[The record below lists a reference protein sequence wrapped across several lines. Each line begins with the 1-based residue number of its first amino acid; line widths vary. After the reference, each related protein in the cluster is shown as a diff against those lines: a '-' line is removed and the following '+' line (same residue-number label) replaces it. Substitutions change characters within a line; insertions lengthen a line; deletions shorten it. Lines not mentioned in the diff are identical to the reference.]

1 MNHEKMIT
9 TDQKFCLA
17 PGTTLGKNYQII
29 KLIGKGGMGSVYLA
43 FDTRLDLQVAIKVIS
58 PEFSQTMEVSE
69 LDGVLKRFES
79 EAKIAAKIDHPNV
92 IRIFGFSR
100 ESVEIDNHRY
110 DIDYLV
116 MELVSGR
123 TLRNTMDVS
132 GFEHEEE
139 IRIWIDKYLIPIL
152 DGLQKVHECGI
163 IHRDIKPENFLMKE
177 DVPKLADFGLSMGF
191 NLPSVTGSVA
201 DIFGTLT
208 YMAPEQFYN
217 FSMARET
224 ADIYSIGKILF
235 EVVEGKISE
244 KAKPFLQ
251 AKLSNP
257 ETGYLKALNSV
268 IMTATAV
275 NPTQRFNSV
284 HEFKEKLLQLTY
296 CEGANLSPASA
307 RQAFFSKKKLI
318 WSIVLTFTLMAGLL
332 VGQLQK
338 GFQPAIQPPVMQIQE
353 QQKLEK
359 LGSVKYIPQ
368 SSDSIQTIR
377 AKDKSIL
384 HFIPPTELELVDKN
398 LLGQATISVN
408 PFYLSETPITNQQ
421 YVAFLNENMN
431 RVKVVDSD
439 VYLDELLV
447 LKISERIR
455 NYKPITFEDGRFT
468 IKDPMHSACAVL
480 VVTGMGAEAYAKYY
494 NLRLPL
500 AQEWVSVKITS
511 KDNSAVLKQPIPVIN
526 YEQDQNGLRG
536 IDHVAEWGKIN
547 ENEFGIF
554 GHPASSMLE
563 NSFVL
568 QMDPSK
574 SFPDTSFRVA
584 MDVS

>member
-1 MNHEKMIT
+1 
-9 TDQKFCLA
+9 
-17 PGTTLGKNYQII
+17 
-29 KLIGKGGMGSVYLA
+29 
-43 FDTRLDLQVAIKVIS
+43 
-58 PEFSQTMEVSE
+58 
-69 LDGVLKRFES
+69 
-79 EAKIAAKIDHPNV
+79 
-92 IRIFGFSR
+92 
-100 ESVEIDNHRY
+100 
-110 DIDYLV
+110 

-139 IRIWIDKYLIPIL
+139 IRSWIDKYLIPIL
-152 DGLQKVHECGI
+152 DGLQKVHDCGI

-244 KAKPFLQ
+244 KVKPFLQ

-257 ETGYLKALNSV
+257 ETEYLKALNSV

-296 CEGANLSPASA
+296 CEGANLTPVSA
-307 RQAFFSKKKLI
+307 RQAFFPKKKLI
-318 WSIVLTFTLMAGLL
+318 WSIVLTLTLMAGLL
-332 VGQLQK
+332 VGQLQR
-338 GFQPAIQPPVMQIQE
+338 GFQPTTQPPVLQIQE
-353 QQKLEK
+353 QHKLEK
-359 LGSVKYIPQ
+359 LGTVRYVPQ
-368 SSDSIQTIR
+368 PSDSIQTIR

-398 LLGQATISVN
+398 LLGQTNITVT
-408 PFYLSETPITNQQ
+408 PFYLSETPVTNQQ
-421 YVAFLNENMN
+421 YIGFLNENIN
-431 RVKVVDSD
+431 RVKVVESD

-455 NYKPITFEDGRFT
+455 NYKPITFEGVRFA

-480 VVTGMGAEAYAKYY
+480 VVTGMGAQAYAKYY
-494 NLRLPL
+494 NLRLPY
-500 AQEWVSVKITS
+500 AQEWVSVKIAS
-511 KDNSAVLKQPIPVIN
+511 KDNSAVLRQPIPVIN

-536 IDHVAEWGKIN
+536 IDHVSEWGKIN
-547 ENEFGIF
+547 ETEFGIF

-563 NSFVL
+563 TSFVL

-584 MDVS
+584 MDAN

>member
-1 MNHEKMIT
+1 M
-9 TDQKFCLA
+9 A
-17 PGTTLGKNYQII
+17 
-29 KLIGKGGMGSVYLA
+29 A
-43 FDTRLDLQVAIKVIS
+43 
-58 PEFSQTMEVSE
+58 SE

-92 IRIFGFSR
+92 IRIYGFSR

-139 IRIWIDKYLIPIL
+139 IRSWIDKYLIPIL
-152 DGLQKVHECGI
+152 DGLQKVHDCDI

-177 DVPKLADFGLSMGF
+177 DVPKLSDFGLSMGF

-251 AKLSNP
+251 AKLSNL
-257 ETGYLKALNSV
+257 ETEYLKALNSV

-296 CEGANLSPASA
+296 CDGANLAAVSA

-318 WSIVLTFTLMAGLL
+318 WLMVLILTLMAGLL

-338 GFQPAIQPPVMQIQE
+338 GFQPATQPSIIKAQE

-359 LGSVKYIPQ
+359 LGTAKYIPQ
-368 SSDSIQTIR
+368 SSESTQTIR

-384 HFIPPTELELVDKN
+384 HYIPSTELELTDKS
-398 LLGQATISVN
+398 LLGQTNITVR
-408 PFYLSETPITNQQ
+408 PFYLSETPVTNQQ
-421 YVAFLNENMN
+421 YIAFLNENLN

-439 VYLDELLV
+439 VYLGEHLV
-447 LKISERIR
+447 LRISEKIR
-455 NYKPITFEDGRFT
+455 NYKPITFEGGRFT

-494 NLRLPL
+494 NLRLPF

-511 KDNSAVLKQPIPVIN
+511 KENSAVLRQPIPVIN

-536 IDHVAEWGKIN
+536 IDQVAEWGKIN
-547 ENEFGIF
+547 ESEFGIF
-554 GHPASSMLE
+554 GHSASAMLE
-563 NSFVL
+563 NSYVL

-574 SFPDTSFRVA
+574 SYPDTSFRVA
-584 MDVS
+584 MDAD

>member
-1 MNHEKMIT
+1 
-9 TDQKFCLA
+9 
-17 PGTTLGKNYQII
+17 
-29 KLIGKGGMGSVYLA
+29 
-43 FDTRLDLQVAIKVIS
+43 
-58 PEFSQTMEVSE
+58 
-69 LDGVLKRFES
+69 
-79 EAKIAAKIDHPNV
+79 
-92 IRIFGFSR
+92 
-100 ESVEIDNHRY
+100 
-110 DIDYLV
+110 
-116 MELVSGR
+116 
-123 TLRNTMDVS
+123 
-132 GFEHEEE
+132 
-139 IRIWIDKYLIPIL
+139 
-152 DGLQKVHECGI
+152 
-163 IHRDIKPENFLMKE
+163 MKE

-257 ETGYLKALNSV
+257 ETEYLHALNSV

-275 NPTQRFNSV
+275 NPAQRFNSV
-284 HEFKEKLLQLTY
+284 HEFKEKVLQLTY
-296 CEGANLSPASA
+296 CDSANLTPVSA
-307 RQAFFSKKKLI
+307 RPAFFSKKKLI
-318 WSIVLTFTLMAGLL
+318 WLMALTLTLMAGLM
-332 VGQLQK
+332 VRQLQK
-338 GFQPAIQPPVMQIQE
+338 GFQPATQPPVMQIQE
-353 QQKLEK
+353 QNKLEK

-368 SSDSIQTIR
+368 SSESAQTIR
-377 AKDKSIL
+377 AKEKSIL
-384 HFIPPTELELVDKN
+384 HYIPSTELELADKN
-398 LLGQATISVN
+398 LLGQANITVK
-408 PFYLSETPITNQQ
+408 PFYLSETPVTNQQ
-421 YVAFLNENMN
+421 YISFLNENMN

-439 VYLDELLV
+439 VYFDDLLV

-455 NYKPITFEDGRFT
+455 NYKPITFEGGRFT

-494 NLRLPL
+494 NLRLPF

-511 KDNSAVLKQPIPVIN
+511 KHNSAVLRQPIPVIN

-536 IDHVAEWGKIN
+536 IDHVAEWGKID

-554 GHPASSMLE
+554 GHSASSMLE
-563 NSFVL
+563 KSYVL
-568 QMDPSK
+568 KMDPSK
-574 SFPDTSFRVA
+574 SYPDTSFRVA
-584 MDVS
+584 MDAN

>member
-1 MNHEKMIT
+1 MNHEKMNN
-9 TDQKFCLA
+9 TDQKLCLA

-29 KLIGKGGMGSVYLA
+29 KQIGKGGMGSVYLA

-69 LDGVLKRFES
+69 LEGVLKRFES

-139 IRIWIDKYLIPIL
+139 IKSWIDKYLIPIL
-152 DGLQKVHECGI
+152 DGLQKVHDCGI

-251 AKLSNP
+251 AKLSNL
-257 ETGYLKALNSV
+257 ETEYRKVLNSV

-275 NPTQRFNSV
+275 NPAQRFNSV

-296 CEGANLSPASA
+296 CGGVNLALVSEK
-307 RQAFFSKKKLI
+307 QAFFSKKKLI
-318 WSIVLTFTLMAGLL
+318 WPIALTITLIAGLL
-332 VGQLQK
+332 VGRLQNS
-338 GFQPAIQPPVMQIQE
+338 FQPATQPPVMQIQE

-359 LGSVKYIPQ
+359 LGSVRYIPQ
-368 SSDSIQTIR
+368 SSESAQTIR

-384 HFIPPTELELVDKN
+384 HFIPPTELELADKN
-398 LLGQATISVN
+398 LLGQANITVK
-408 PFYLSETPITNQQ
+408 PFYLSETPVTNQQ
-421 YVAFLNENMN
+421 YVAFLNENIT
-431 RVKVVDSD
+431 RVKVVESD

-455 NYKPITFEDGRFT
+455 NYKPITFEGGRFT

-480 VVTGMGAEAYAKYY
+480 VVTGMGAEAYARFY
-494 NLRLPL
+494 NLRLPY

-511 KDNSAVLKQPIPVIN
+511 KDNSAVQRQPIPVIN

-536 IDHVAEWGKIN
+536 IDQVAEWGKIN
-547 ENEFGIF
+547 EKEFGIF
-554 GHPASSMLE
+554 GHAASSMLE
-563 NSFVL
+563 HGFVL
-568 QMDPSK
+568 QMASSK
-574 SFPDTSFRVA
+574 AFPDTSFRVA
-584 MDVS
+584 MDVN

>member
-1 MNHEKMIT
+1 MNS
-9 TDQKFCLA
+9 TDQKFCLPPA
-17 PGTTLGKNYQII
+17 TILGNHYQII
-29 KLIGKGGMGSVYLA
+29 KLIGQGGMGSVYLA
-43 FDTRLDLQVAIKVIS
+43 FDTRLELQVAVKVIS
-58 PEFSQTMEVSE
+58 SEFSQTM
-69 LDGVLKRFES
+69 DGPEFESVLKRFES
-79 EAKIAAKIDHPNV
+79 EAKLAAKIDHPNV
-92 IRIFGFSR
+92 IRIYGSNR
-100 ESVEIDNHRY
+100 ESVEINNHRY

-139 IRIWIDKYLIPIL
+139 IRSWIDKYLIPIL
-152 DGLQKVHECGI
+152 DGLQKVHDCGI

-251 AKLSNP
+251 AKLSTP
-257 ETGYLKALNSV
+257 ETEYLKALNSV

-296 CEGANLSPASA
+296 CNGANLTADSA
-307 RQAFFSKKKLI
+307 RLSFFSKKKLI
-318 WSIVLTFTLMAGLL
+318 WSIVLTLTLLAGLM
-332 VGQLQK
+332 VGLLQK
-338 GFQPAIQPPVMQIQE
+338 GFQSATQPPIMQIQE
-353 QQKLEK
+353 KQKLEK

-368 SSDSIQTIR
+368 ASESTQTIR
-377 AKDKSIL
+377 ARDKSIL
-384 HFIPPTELELVDKN
+384 HYIPTTELELADKN
-398 LLGQATISVN
+398 LLGQTNITVK
-408 PFYLSETPITNQQ
+408 PFYLSETPVTNQQ
-421 YVAFLNENMN
+421 YITFLNENMN

-439 VYLDELLV
+439 VFFDELLV
-447 LKISERIR
+447 LRISERIR
-455 NYKPITFEDGRFT
+455 NYKPIAFEGGRFT
-468 IKDPMHSACAVL
+468 IKDPMHSACAIL
-480 VVTGMGAEAYAKYY
+480 VVTGMGAAAYAKYY
-494 NLRLPL
+494 NLRLPF
-500 AQEWVSVKITS
+500 AQEWVSVKLAS
-511 KDNSAVLKQPIPVIN
+511 KDNDAVQRQPIPVIN

-536 IDHVAEWGKIN
+536 IDQVAEWGKIN

-554 GHPASSMLE
+554 GHAASSMLE
-563 NSFVL
+563 HSFVL

-574 SFPDTSFRVA
+574 SFTDTSFRVA
-584 MDVS
+584 RDPN